1 MVINNL
7 AKYSKY
13 RITVQAFNNL
23 GTGPKNVPE
32 VVAMTDE
39 DGEHANTIEQKV
51 QIDVKS
57 HLFLLAPSLA
67 LLHLPPACSC
77 HGWLQMLIF

>member
-1 MVINNL
+1 MVIQNL

-39 DGEHANTIEQKV
+39 DG
-51 QIDVKS
+51 
-57 HLFLLAPSLA
+57 
-67 LLHLPPACSC
+67 
-77 HGWLQMLIF
+77 

>member
-13 RITVQAFNNL
+13 SITVQAFNNM
-23 GTGPKNVPE
+23 GTGPNNVPE

-39 DGEHANTIEQKV
+39 DGEDINKQTVLIISNIQCQV
-51 QIDVKS
+51 
-57 HLFLLAPSLA
+57 FPLA
-67 LLHLPPACSC
+67 
-77 HGWLQMLIF
+77 Q